1 MKRDLPA
8 LFAVAQSGEQPLCPP
23 SDEWTRNVIHPYAG
37 LLALQGQDILLGDT
51 KRQIL
56 CDSAHEV
63 LRAVKLIQTEG
74 EWWVPGAGEG
84 VQGGRVSAGRMGS

>member
-1 MKRDLPA
+1 MDKQNVVYIYKEYYSAFKRKDMLTQATYNTDLEDGM
-8 LFAVAQSGEQPLCPP
+8 L
-23 SDEWTRNVIHPYAG
+23 N
-37 LLALQGQDILLGDT
+37 DT

-74 EWWVPGAGEG
+74 EWWVPGAG